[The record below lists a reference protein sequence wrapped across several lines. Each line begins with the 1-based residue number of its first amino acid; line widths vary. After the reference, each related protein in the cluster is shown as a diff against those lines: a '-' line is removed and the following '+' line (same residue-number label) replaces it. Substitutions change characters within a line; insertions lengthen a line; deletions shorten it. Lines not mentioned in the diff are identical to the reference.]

1 MEHYK
6 GCWTV
11 HLECA
16 TEEVKRLD
24 AENAALKAERDS
36 WRRVAERLERE
47 KLNLRAALEDAPKP
61 ERIHRLRDGLVGE
74 VWSEEGLPLDRAYSD
89 WYTTIRAE
97 ALRHE

>member
-24 AENAALKAERDS
+24 AENAR
-36 WRRVAERLERE
+36 
-47 KLNLRAALEDAPKP
+47 LRAALEDFPWQD
-61 ERIHRLRDGLVGE
+61 DGNGGGTYPMGE
-74 VWSEEGLPLDRAYSD
+74 VMRWALTTRAG
-89 WYTTIRAE
+89 
-97 ALRHE
+97 ALR